1 MRKLFAFGFSAL
13 LLVGFTA
20 CKSSESAYKKAY
32 EQAKQQEITVEEEV
46 EYVAPAPVV
55 RVVPAPKAEPKPQH
69 DASVREEK
77 VTVVS
82 PASRNGLK
90 NYSVIAGS
98 FGIKANANNLKRVL
112 DNEGYDSMV
121 VYNVENN
128 MYRVVVATFDDR
140 ASADR
145 AKDSFKRRY
154 PSRKDFQGAWL
165 LYRLF

>member
-1 MRKLFAFGFSAL
+1 MKKLFMFGFSAL
-13 LLVGFTA
+13 LMFAFTA

-32 EQAKQQEITVEEEV
+32 EQAKQQEVVVEEV

-55 RVVPAPKAEPKPQH
+55 RVAPEPKPVH

-82 PASRNGLK
+82 PGANNLK

-98 FGIKANANNLKRVL
+98 FGVKGNANNLKRTL
-112 DNEGYDSMV
+112 DAEGYDAMV
-121 VYNVENN
+121 VYNADNN
-128 MYRVVVATFDDR
+128 MYRVVVSTFDDR
-140 ASADR
+140 ASAQR
-145 AKDSFKRRY
+145 ARDSFKSRY

-165 LYRLF
+165 LYRIY